1 MKKKMFALCSLFINM
16 SLLILDRINYYS
28 INLFLYV
35 FIYFCQRSM
44 KRIKKKKIGKW
55 NFERDGGSF
64 CWKCWSRRHSQ
75 TGAVPGNKILWKW
88 STRNTMRSDWA
99 IASPHALAASLKLHS
114 LMGWN
119 QITLSSCIDG
129 LVSSFHV

>member
-44 KRIKKKKIGKW
+44 KRIKKKKIGK
-55 NFERDGGSF
+55 
-64 CWKCWSRRHSQ
+64 
-75 TGAVPGNKILWKW
+75 
-88 STRNTMRSDWA
+88 
-99 IASPHALAASLKLHS
+99 
-114 LMGWN
+114 
-119 QITLSSCIDG
+119 
-129 LVSSFHV
+129 